1 MVRQRKARTSMA
13 TEEEQWRLVAKHVE
27 RSALSAVEWQDVP
40 QGDYRRAL
48 ELTASLATEASKAQA
63 SAKAYCR
70 AMGSDPERI
79 LAAWRAKV
87 ERARIALKTELERER
102 RDDASAA
109 E

>member
-1 MVRQRKARTSMA
+1 MA
-13 TEEEQWRLVAKHVE
+13 TEEEQWRLIAKHVE

-48 ELTASLATEASKAQA
+48 ELTASLATEAREARA

-70 AMGSDPERI
+70 AMGGDPERI

-87 ERARIALKTELERER
+87 ERARVALQTELERER
-102 RDDASAA
+102 RDDANAD